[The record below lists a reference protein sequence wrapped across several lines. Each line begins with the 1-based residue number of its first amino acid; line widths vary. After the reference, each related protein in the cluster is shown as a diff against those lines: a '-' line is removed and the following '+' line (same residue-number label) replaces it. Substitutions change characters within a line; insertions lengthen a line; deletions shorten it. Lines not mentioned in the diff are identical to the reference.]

1 MGTYL
6 LLQKPKMSEQT
17 THKELKRNESKKKTH
32 LFWVKNWGHACK
44 KMVTEQ
50 ALASSLLSDCEFL

>member
-44 KMVTEQ
+44 
-50 ALASSLLSDCEFL
+50 DGH